1 MQAYRGV
8 LADLGFR
15 MPPANKTK
23 RGSSSL
29 LWDLLTFDRL
39 VTGPVIHFIYWAGL
53 GVVALF
59 GFSVVGAAVGLALKE
74 PGVGSLL
81 LAFPVLIAG
90 LLVAG
95 ALVLLWR
102 AFCEFYVAIFRIS
115 EDLRALRQTSDA
127 DHAALRARQ
136 AAQPPRPQA

>member
-1 MQAYRGV
+1 
-8 LADLGFR
+8 
-15 MPPANKTK
+15 MPPAKKTK
-23 RGSSSL
+23 RGSNSL

-127 DHAALRARQ
+127 DHAAFLARRQ
-136 AAQPPRPQA
+136 AQPAEPPQP

>member
-1 MQAYRGV
+1 
-8 LADLGFR
+8 
-15 MPPANKTK
+15 MPPAKKTK
-23 RGSSSL
+23 SSGAL
-29 LWDLLTFDRL
+29 FWDLLTFDRL
-39 VTGPVIHFIYWAGL
+39 VTGPVIHLIYWAGL

-59 GFSVVGAAVGLALKE
+59 AFSVVGAAVGLALKE
-74 PGVGSLL
+74 PGIGSLL

-127 DHAALRARQ
+127 DHAAFRARAPAKQ
-136 AAQPPRPQA
+136 APVEPQG